1 MHTPE
6 ARKPPKPI
14 APARLVTLAR
24 VSSDFRVTIPK
35 DLRTRLSIKPG
46 QRLHIAERNGSIVL
60 TPVTPD
66 HVEYLRGIFKG
77 KPSMTEELLRERAR
91 DTQYE

>member
-1 MHTPE
+1 MHTPK
-6 ARKPPKPI
+6 ARKPPRPT

-46 QRLHIAERNGSIVL
+46 QPLHIAERNGSIVL
-60 TPVTPD
+60 TPLPPNPI
-66 HVEYLRGIFKG
+66 EYLRGIFKG
-77 KPSMTEELLRERAR
+77 EPSMTEELLRERAR
-91 DTQYE
+91 DLERE